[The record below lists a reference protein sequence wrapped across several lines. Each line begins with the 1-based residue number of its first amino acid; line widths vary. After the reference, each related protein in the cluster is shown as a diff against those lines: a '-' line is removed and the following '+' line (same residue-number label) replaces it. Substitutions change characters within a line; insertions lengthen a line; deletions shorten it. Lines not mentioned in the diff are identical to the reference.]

1 MFRYEYICMVHNLIL
16 LYINMQS
23 SSSNHIC
30 QVDHLLLCR
39 SGGFTI
45 CYCAGLVGLPSVN
58 VQVWWVDHLLLCRT
72 GLVGWP
78 SVTVQVW
85 WFYHLLMCRS
95 GGFTICYC
103 AGLVGSLAGGLL
115 GPKGAMAASA
125 LGKINRLCHAPWHSL
140 VMCWY
145 SLCHALT
152 QSLSCT
158 GTVFVM
164 HWHSLCHALA
174 QSLSCTDKVVVMHWH
189 SRCHALTQSLS
200 CTGTAFVMHWHILCH
215 ALTHWLNIFLENTLH
230 PYLPFCHYCT
240 FM

>member
-158 GTVFVM
+158 GT
-164 HWHSLCHALA
+164 
-174 QSLSCTDKVVVMHWH
+174 
-189 SRCHALTQSLS
+189 
-200 CTGTAFVMHWHILCH
+200 AFVMHWHILCH